1 MEMEEFGGITH
12 IAMLPSPG
20 MGHLIPF
27 AQLADRLIRRHRL
40 AVTLIVPT
48 DRPLSAPQEAFL
60 GALPTGVDYLVLPPV
75 NLEDLSADT
84 KNEIRICLTVT
95 RCLPAL
101 RRVFES
107 LVASKTRPPPVALL
121 VDLFSTDAFQVADE
135 FGVSPYLFFPTSAMV
150 LSFGTILPELDLAV
164 SCEFR
169 DMPEPVQIP
178 GFSVPVHGKDFLDPV
193 QDRQDEAY
201 RWIVYH
207 NKRIGLAKGVIL
219 NSFKE
224 MEPGAIEAL
233 QRPESGIPPVYPIG
247 PLVQTDSDSSAG
259 GECLEW
265 LEAQPPGSVLFI
277 CFGSGGCLS
286 HYQLTELALGL
297 EMSQQRFLWV
307 IRSPNDSAA
316 AAFFSAQ
323 NPGDPL
329 TFLPQGFLERTKK
342 HGLVVPNWAPQSQ
355 ILSHRSTGGFLTHCG
370 WNSTL
375 ESLVRGIPMIA
386 WPLYAEQKMN
396 AVVLTKD
403 IKVALRPMAGE
414 NGVVQREEIAKVVKS
429 LMDGE
434 EGKMVRQKISVLKD
448 AAATALSE
456 DGSSTKA
463 LSELASIWKNMMII
477 GPIILPLNTK

>member
-1 MEMEEFGGITH
+1 MEMEEFGGMTH

-27 AQLADRLIRRHRL
+27 AELAERLIRRHNL

-60 GALPTGVDYLVLPPV
+60 GALPAGVDYLVLPPV
-75 NLEDLSADT
+75 NLEDLAADT
-84 KNEIRICLTVT
+84 KPEIRICLTVT

-101 RRVFES
+101 RGVFEE
-107 LVASKTRPPPVALL
+107 LVASETRPPPVALV

-135 FGVSPYLFFPTSAMV
+135 FGVSPYIFFPASAMV
-150 LSFGTILPELDLAV
+150 LSFATILPELDLAV
-164 SCEFR
+164 SCEYR

-193 QDRQDEAY
+193 QDRQDDAY

-207 NKRIGLAKGVIL
+207 NKRIGLAKGLIL

-224 MEPGAIEAL
+224 LEQGPIEAL
-233 QRPESGIPPVYPIG
+233 QRPGNPPVYPIG
-247 PLVQTDSDSSAG
+247 PLVQMDSDSS
-259 GECLEW
+259 GECLKW
-265 LEAQPPGSVLFI
+265 LDAQPPGSVLFI

-286 HYQLTELALGL
+286 HHQLTELALGL

-307 IRSPNDSAA
+307 IRSPSDTAA

-329 TFLPQGFLERTKK
+329 TFLPQGFLERTKNL
-342 HGLVVPNWAPQSQ
+342 GLVVPNWAPQSQ
-355 ILSHRSTGGFLTHCG
+355 ILNHRSTAGFLTHCG

-375 ESLVRGIPMIA
+375 ESVVRGVPLIA

-396 AVVLTKD
+396 AVALTED
-403 IKVALRPMAGE
+403 IKVALRPMGGE
-414 NGVVQREEIAKVVKS
+414 NGVVGREEIAQVVKS
-429 LMDGE
+429 LMEGE
-434 EGKMVRQKISVLKD
+434 EGKTVRQRMRELMD

-463 LSELASIWKNMMII
+463 LSELASIWKKKMVI
-477 GPIILPLNTK
+477 PP